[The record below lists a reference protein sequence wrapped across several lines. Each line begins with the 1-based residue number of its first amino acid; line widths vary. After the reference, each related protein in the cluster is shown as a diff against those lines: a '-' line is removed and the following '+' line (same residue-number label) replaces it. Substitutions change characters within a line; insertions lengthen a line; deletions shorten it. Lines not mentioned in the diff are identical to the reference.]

1 MLTCDPRAPSESL
14 SRLVLFGP
22 KNPRALSDE
31 MENLVHYTEARY
43 QLGIREVP
51 SEIVRN
57 KSLPLNYNVDLMN
70 GVSFSEGCYLGQVT
84 VLYNHSH

>member
-22 KNPRALSDE
+22 KNLRALSDE
-31 MENLVHYTEARY
+31 MENVVHYTDARY
-43 QLGIREVP
+43 QLGIPEGP

-57 KSLPLNYNVDLMN
+57 KALPLNYNVDLMN
-70 GVSFSEGCYLGQVT
+70 GVSFSKGCYLGQVT
-84 VLYNHSH
+84 VLYIQSQ